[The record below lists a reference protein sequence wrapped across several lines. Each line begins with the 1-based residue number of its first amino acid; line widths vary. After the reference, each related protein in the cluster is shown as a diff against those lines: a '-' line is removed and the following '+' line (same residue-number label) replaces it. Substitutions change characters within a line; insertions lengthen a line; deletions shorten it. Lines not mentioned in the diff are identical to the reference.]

1 MSVFFI
7 NGIPVTN
14 ARRMGYI
21 DSYFTP
27 QSPCYRDEQEIQDA
41 EYEEIYEQ
49 PNEQENE
56 DNQTM
61 VE

>member
-1 MSVFFI
+1 MPLIFI
-7 NGIPVTN
+7 NGIPVSN
-14 ARRMGYI
+14 GRRMGYI

-27 QSPCYRDEQEIQDA
+27 QSPRYRDVAEAQDV

-49 PNEQENE
+49 PNEQEDEN
-56 DNQTM
+56 NQTV